1 MAQCP
6 RCRSQQQPTNLR
18 CDQCGTPLP
27 GGAVPGGAGVAPGEV
42 VLTVG
47 RGDGCDP
54 RMPEHARQ
62 VSGQHARVYVRG
74 HELAIEDLGS
84 ANGTKIN
91 GRPLPKFA
99 RTPFQLT
106 DQVYFGTYAFNTALL
121 QPHMGSAPQ
130 APAWQPP
137 PAAAA
142 QPYIGQPGAGQ
153 PRRAMGRPTF
163 LDRAFS
169 DEGSWMPTFLLI
181 FGIILIALFFLPM
194 GADGKRVMTAMSA
207 LGKSS
212 VSGWLKLMLVMMPLS
227 GVALIVLRA
236 SKAGKTTVGATLLVC
251 VLPAIG
257 IVPLVGGMAAT
268 KAIAASTWIFVF
280 RWFFLSGT
288 AAAMVYI
295 SSRPSD
301 GLGRTLLG
309 VFAPMLALSYFFPV
323 DVGNESTILIAVAIK
338 ALERGGAPV
347 VVAVVLNLLPLV
359 FALGFMA
366 FLSPQIARR
375 NREAAQHLA
384 LLLALLPA
392 LSWLLLFL
400 FGAIDRNEPGLMLTA
415 VWTAL
420 FASYF
425 HLFPVMG
432 TTLLLLGVRSRSA
445 AYR

>member
-27 GGAVPGGAGVAPGEV
+27 GGAVPGGAVVGAGEV

-47 RGDGCDP
+47 RGDGCNP
-54 RMPEHARQ
+54 RMPDNARQ
-62 VSGQHARVYVRG
+62 VSGQQARVYVRG
-74 HELAIEDLGS
+74 NELAIEDLGS

-91 GRPLPKFA
+91 DRPLPKFA

-106 DQVYFGTYAFNTALL
+106 DQVHFGTYVFNTALL
-121 QPHMGSAPQ
+121 QPHMGGAAP
-130 APAWQPP
+130 APAWQAP
-137 PAAAA
+137 PAVAA
-142 QPYIGQPGAGQ
+142 QPYIGQQGQGQQ
-153 PRRAMGRPTF
+153 PRAVGRPTF

-169 DEGSWMPTFLLI
+169 DEGSWMPTFLMI

-194 GADGKRVMTAMSA
+194 GADGKKVMTAMSA

-212 VSGWLKLMLVMMPLS
+212 VSGWLKLMLVMMPLT

-236 SKAGKTTVGATLLVC
+236 SKAGKTVVGTTLLVC

-301 GLGRTLLG
+301 ALGRTLLG

-338 ALERGGAPV
+338 ALEHGGAPV

-366 FLSPQIARR
+366 FLSPQLARR
-375 NREAAQHLA
+375 NRETAQHLA
-384 LLLALLPA
+384 LMLALLPA

-400 FGAIDRNEPGLMLTA
+400 FGAIESNQPGLMLTA

-432 TTLLLLGVRSRSA
+432 TTLLLLGVRGRSA
-445 AYR
+445 AH